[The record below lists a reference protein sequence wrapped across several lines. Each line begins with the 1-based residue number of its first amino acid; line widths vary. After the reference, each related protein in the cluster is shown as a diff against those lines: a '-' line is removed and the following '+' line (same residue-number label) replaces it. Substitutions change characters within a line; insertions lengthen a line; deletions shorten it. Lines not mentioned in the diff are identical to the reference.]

1 MAKRFYNL
9 EKETKEYLK
18 ACEAKSIVNQTN
30 IKTLNDFVINRKTRN
45 LNTTFLANSPIVL
58 GGLVVWLDAGVSD
71 SYPAGGT
78 VWKDLAG
85 SNNAVLI
92 NSVNYISDNKGAFT
106 FNSGNDYIESSYTAG
121 NISKLTMSAWLN
133 KTNAQTSFPAVL
145 VYSNPFGMEI
155 YPQTIYINFTFGDYG
170 AVNYNIN
177 GWQNI
182 VFTFDGTLT
191 GNSNRLKI
199 YLNGIN
205 QTVSYTGTIPASVNI
220 TGKLQ
225 VGRRHWAV
233 QQSQGSVSNVS
244 IYNQVLTAPE
254 ILQNYNAMKG
264 RFGL

>member
-1 MAKRFYNL
+1 MAL
-9 EKETKEYLK
+9 HH
-18 ACEAKSIVNQTN
+18 
-30 IKTLNDFVINRKTRN
+30 
-45 LNTTFLANSPIVL
+45 SPRVVTD
-58 GGLVVWLDAGVSD
+58 GLVLCLDAASRE
-71 SYPAGGT
+71 SYPGSGN
-78 VWKDLAG
+78 VWRDLAG

-92 NSVNYISDNKGAFT
+92 NSVNYILDNKGAFT

-155 YPQTIYINFTFGDYG
+155 YPQTIYIDFTFGDYG

-225 VGRRHWAV
+225 VGRRHWSAA
-233 QQSQGSVSNVS
+233 QSQGSVSNVS
-244 IYNQVLTAPE
+244 IYNRVLTAQE

-264 RFGL
+264 RYNL